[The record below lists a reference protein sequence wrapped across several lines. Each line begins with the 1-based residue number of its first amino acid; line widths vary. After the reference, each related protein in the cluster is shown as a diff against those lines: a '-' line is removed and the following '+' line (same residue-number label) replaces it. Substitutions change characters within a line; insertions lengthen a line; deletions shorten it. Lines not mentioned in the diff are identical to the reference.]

1 MKKLIVLSFLLSI
14 ALLTYSQHESLHT
27 TTIKYGTINQAGL
40 LSGSQGESGMLETIN
55 GITINKWFTG
65 VGVGLDYYAERD
77 IPMFIDVRR
86 DISNSKNT
94 PFVYTDAGINLAW
107 LNDQQKRQR
116 SQPANSPGLF
126 YDLGAGWKLG
136 GRNKRAFIVSGGYSF
151 KHAKE
156 RLDQTIFNPALRI
169 SEPAVQYMNY
179 KYRRIVI
186 KVGFQ
191 L

>member
-1 MKKLIVLSFLLSI
+1 MKTFVLLSFLLSI
-14 ALLTYSQHESLHT
+14 ALMSYSQNKPLRT
-27 TTIKYGTINQAGL
+27 NRIKYGTINQVGL
-40 LSGSQGESGMLETIN
+40 LSGSQGESGTLETIN

-65 VGVGLDYYAERD
+65 VGAGLDYYGERD
-77 IPMFIDVRR
+77 IPLFIDVRR
-86 DISNSKNT
+86 DITNNKNT
-94 PFVYTDAGINLAW
+94 PFIYADAGASFAW

-116 SQPANSPGLF
+116 SRPATSPGLF

-136 GRNKRAFIVSGGYSF
+136 GRNKRAFIVSAGYSF
-151 KHAKE
+151 KQAKE
-156 RLDQTIFNPALRI
+156 KLNQTIFNPALRI